1 VIKPKILISSQT
13 PTEAYNSLDTVAL
26 RSMHPLHA
34 SMVVNYR
41 QLASYIFPCLGDRLE
56 MANHVEGR
64 TPFLDNDLTDFIAT
78 IPPRF
83 LIDIDSLQEKAVL
96 YTAFKD
102 FLPKATSQTHKH
114 PFFAPDW
121 ATLSR
126 SKPGKAIFKRYLANR
141 ALAKTGLFNVQTIAF
156 FKCL

>member
-1 VIKPKILISSQT
+1 
-13 PTEAYNSLDTVAL
+13 
-26 RSMHPLHA
+26 
-34 SMVVNYR
+34 
-41 QLASYIFPCLGDRLE
+41 